1 MRTENH
7 IPLLAGL
14 CAGTARGVPLGPL
27 IQKSTDGNLF
37 PDGSDDLSSGNVQV
51 AVTDA
56 SPNPGTLEP
65 AI

>member
-1 MRTENH
+1 MLTENH

-37 PDGSDDLSSGNVQV
+37 PDRSEYDKAWANVRNSHL
-51 AVTDA
+51 TC
-56 SPNPGTLEP
+56 L
-65 AI
+65 